1 MPLVDVSYFM
11 QKDALI
17 KDVVTAAKILHR
29 KNLVEAFGHVSCR
42 LSDDT
47 YAITPTKSFYMLTS
61 QDILIVTGGGR
72 VLNGDQSWCPLEFPM
87 HAAIYSARKDT
98 NAICRTHSEL
108 ACILGTLGKEIYPA
122 HGFGAFL
129 GDRVGVYHDIQLV
142 TDDERAAHLVK
153 ELGDAE
159 AMLIRGNGNIV
170 LGADISS
177 ACVRA
182 VYLEECARF
191 LVYASPLGEPI
202 RLTDEETVIR
212 KQWIGVEMERA
223 WRYLVN
229 LVETNK

>member
-1 MPLVDVSYFM
+1 MDVSYFM

-42 LSDDT
+42 LSNNT
-47 YAITPTKSFYMLTS
+47 YAITPTRPFYMLTS
-61 QDILIVTGGGR
+61 QDVLIVSGAGQ
-72 VLNGDQSWCPLEFPM
+72 VLNGDQSLCPLEFPM
-87 HAAIYSARKDT
+87 HAAIYNVRKDT
-98 NAICRTHSEL
+98 NAICRTHSEF
-108 ACILGTLGKEIYPA
+108 ACILGTLGQEIYPV

-129 GDRVGVYHDIQLV
+129 GSRVPVHHDIQLV
-142 TDDERAAHLVK
+142 TDDERAARLAT

-159 AMLIRGNGNIV
+159 AMLIRGNGNIA
-170 LGADISS
+170 LGTDIAS

-191 LVYASPLGEPI
+191 LIYASSLGEPL
-202 RLTDEETVIR
+202 RLTDEETAIR